1 MSPLWHAQIAGI
13 DIPEQTFA
21 EALAEPGLA
30 FVAAKFDGIL
40 GLGYSTIS
48 VDRVVPPFYNMFNRG
63 LVPEPVF
70 AFYLNRD
77 PSAADGG
84 EIIFGGTD
92 PKHYTGDITWLPVD
106 RKAYWQVRMDGM
118 KVGGTTLCEGGCE
131 AIADTGTSLI
141 AGPLAEVT
149 AINKAIGGTPVLN
162 GQYMVACELIPSL
175 PRIELTLGG
184 RTFELEGKDYVLRI
198 AQMGKSVC
206 MSGFMGIDIPPPN
219 GPLWILGDVF
229 IGKYYTVFD
238 MDKDRVGF
246 ATAA

>member
-1 MSPLWHAQIAGI
+1 M
-13 DIPEQTFA
+13 
-21 EALAEPGLA
+21 AEPGLA

-48 VDRVVPPFYNMFNRG
+48 VDRVVPPFYNMFNHG

-77 PSAADGG
+77 PSAPDGG

-106 RKAYWQVRMDGM
+106 RKAYWQIRMDSL
-118 KVGGTTLCEGGCE
+118 KIGGAAFCAGGCE
-131 AIADTGTSLI
+131 VIADTGTSLI
-141 AGPLAEVT
+141 AGPLDEVT

-162 GQYMVACELIPSL
+162 GQYMVACELIPNL
-175 PRIELTLGG
+175 PSIEFVLGG
-184 RTFELEGKDYVLRI
+184 RTFVLEGKDYILRI

-229 IGKYYTVFD
+229 IGKFYTIFD